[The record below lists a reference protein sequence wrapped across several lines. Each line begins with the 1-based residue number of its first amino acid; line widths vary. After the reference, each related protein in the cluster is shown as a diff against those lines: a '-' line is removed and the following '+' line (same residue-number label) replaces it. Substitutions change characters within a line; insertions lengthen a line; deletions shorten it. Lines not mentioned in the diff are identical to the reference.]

1 MMKILYFYL
10 SGLLLLWSS
19 CQRPTMLDFALRY
32 AGENRVELEK
42 VLDHYRNDSLK
53 YRAAVFLIGN
63 MPYHYFYTG
72 AQLDS
77 LRQGYR
83 WMQRTGLSAKA
94 VKHKLWKTFGEPD
107 VRRWTKRNDARS
119 VTADFLIRHID
130 YVFGVWEKRPWAS
143 YYSFEDFCEFVL
155 PYRIEREPLEFWQEA
170 YVRRYGRLC
179 DSLCAVNPDVVF
191 VASALNDHL
200 RAEQNWYASSDLS
213 FVEYGALQLLDER
226 FGGCREL
233 SGFNVALFRALGIP
247 CGIDRVVQNPHR
259 IGSHMWTFM
268 VDTDG
273 RKLPYLWN
281 YYNIDREERMEEKYG
296 KVYRD
301 YFSVQTTNWAVS
313 YPDEDI
319 PGILKNPFLRD
330 VSDEYFGRNVAV
342 VP

>member
-107 VRRWTKRNDARS
+107 VRRWMKRNDARS

-247 CGIDRVVQNPHR
+247 CGFDRCR
-259 IGSHMWTFM
+259 IPTGSVRICGHLWWIP
-268 VDTDG
+268 TDESF
-273 RKLPYLWN
+273 P
-281 YYNIDREERMEEKYG
+281 
-296 KVYRD
+296 
-301 YFSVQTTNWAVS
+301 TC
-313 YPDEDI
+313 
-319 PGILKNPFLRD
+319 GITII
-330 VSDEYFGRNVAV
+330 STGRNAWKKSMERCTGIISAYK
-342 VP
+342 PLIGLCLIPTKIFRGY

>member
-1 MMKILYFYL
+1 
-10 SGLLLLWSS
+10 
-19 CQRPTMLDFALRY
+19 
-32 AGENRVELEK
+32 
-42 VLDHYRNDSLK
+42 
-53 YRAAVFLIGN
+53 
-63 MPYHYFYTG
+63 
-72 AQLDS
+72 
-77 LRQGYR
+77 
-83 WMQRTGLSAKA
+83 MQRTGLSAKA

-233 SGFNVALFRALGIP
+233 SGFNVCLLYTSP
-247 CGIDRVVQNPHR
+247 SP
-259 IGSHMWTFM
+259 
-268 VDTDG
+268 
-273 RKLPYLWN
+273 
-281 YYNIDREERMEEKYG
+281 
-296 KVYRD
+296 RD
-301 YFSVQTTNWAVS
+301 CS
-313 YPDEDI
+313 
-319 PGILKNPFLRD
+319 
-330 VSDEYFGRNVAV
+330 
-342 VP
+342 